1 MESDE
6 EKYAES
12 IELVSIE
19 EAERQSFLHHV
30 EGEDDLPSGGD
41 VEAESAI
48 NDEDDDL
55 PASSPPSATAAAPK
69 NARKPKRAH
78 RNRPRPSGAAVEEHD
93 DEEWGEE
100 EDDEGGLTLED
111 HAQMVLAILKPVA
124 VTMMLVIWVVKTIT
138 IPYNQNFSPVY
149 MVYKEVASDDTSTKL
164 LGALLNA
171 LVFVVVIVIITV
183 IFVILYKYRCLK
195 LIFAWLIGSS
205 GLMLMMFGSIIF
217 IYMWKAYNLPMDWVT
232 FVFMMWNFTG
242 AGVISIFWYAPQRWN
257 QAYLVLISAF
267 MAIFFTRLPEWT
279 TWTILAAIALYDVFA
294 VLCPRGPLRVL
305 VETAQQRQEPIPA
318 LLYNGFVVPLMI
330 NTLNMMGSS
339 DRGEG
344 LMEEDKRPQSVKLG
358 LGDFVFYS
366 VLVGRAAMF
375 NWLTVFTCFIAII
388 TGLFWTLLLLAVFR
402 KALPALPFS
411 IALGIFFFFLSK
423 VFLLPFVLALGSSA
437 VFV

>member
-1 MESDE
+1 MESDQ
-6 EKYAES
+6 EKYKET
-12 IELVSIE
+12 IELVSVE
-19 EAERQSFLHHV
+19 DSETQSFLHHV
-30 EGEDDLPSGGD
+30 EGEDEEANIASLDAAEGG
-41 VEAESAI
+41 S
-48 NDEDDDL
+48 NDDDL
-55 PASSPPSATAAAPK
+55 ALPKPSASSTGRKKKRVRRNGPINAP
-69 NARKPKRAH
+69 
-78 RNRPRPSGAAVEEHD
+78 VEEED

-100 EDDEGGLTLED
+100 DDDDEGGLSLED

-124 VTMMLVIWVVKTIT
+124 VTMLLVIWVVKTIT
-138 IPYNQNFSPVY
+138 IPYGQNLSPVY
-149 MVYKEVASDDTSTKL
+149 MVYQEVASDDTSTKL
-164 LGALLNA
+164 FGALLNA
-171 LVFVVVIVIITV
+171 LMFVVVIVLVTV
-183 IFVILYKYRCLK
+183 LFVILYKYRCLK
-195 LIFAWLIGSS
+195 VIYVWLIGSS
-205 GLMLMMFGSIIF
+205 GMMLLMFGSIIF
-217 IYMWKAYNLPMDWVT
+217 TFMWKAYNLPMDWIT
-232 FVFMMWNFTG
+232 FVFIMWNFSG
-242 AGVISIFWYAPQRWN
+242 VGVIAIFWHAPQRVN

-279 TWTILAAIALYDVFA
+279 TWSILAAVALYDVFA

-318 LLYNGFVVPLMI
+318 LLYNGFVVPLLV

-344 LMEEDKRPQSVKLG
+344 LLEEDKKPQSVKLG

-366 VLVGRAAMF
+366 VLVGRAALF

-423 VFLLPFVLALGSSA
+423 VFLLPFVMALGSSA

>member
-1 MESDE
+1 WKATKRST
-6 EKYAES
+6 
-12 IELVSIE
+12 
-19 EAERQSFLHHV
+19 R
-30 EGEDDLPSGGD
+30 
-41 VEAESAI
+41 
-48 NDEDDDL
+48 NR
-55 PASSPPSATAAAPK
+55 SSWSRSRKLRGRAFSTTLKVRMTSQVVVMLRRNPPSTTKMTICQHLLRLLPLRLPRRTPANRSVPTATALAQV
-69 NARKPKRAH
+69 ARRSRSMMTK
-78 RNRPRPSGAAVEEHD
+78 SGAKRRMTKAASPLKTTLKWFVGAFNCDAVP
-93 DEEWGEE
+93 GP
-100 EDDEGGLTLED
+100 L
-111 HAQMVLAILKPVA
+111 VLAILKPVA

-171 LVFVVVIVIITV
+171 LVFVVVIVIVTV

-195 LIFAWLIGSS
+195 
-205 GLMLMMFGSIIF
+205 
-217 IYMWKAYNLPMDWVT
+217 YMWKAYNLPMDWVT